1 MITDTLNR
9 KKAPHIKDA
18 IEFNLQLKPY
28 EKFVLDNGVEVYAIN
43 AGAEDVLQIEW
54 VFFAGNWFEEKNLI
68 AASTNFLL
76 KNGTS
81 QKNAFQISE
90 HFEYYGTLY
99 SIWIIYYTVFFFR
112 SRVRRNIGN
121 TNRLSFE
128 AAEVFV

>member
-54 VFFAGNWFEEKNLI
+54 VFFC
-68 AASTNFLL
+68 
-76 KNGTS
+76 
-81 QKNAFQISE
+81 
-90 HFEYYGTLY
+90 
-99 SIWIIYYTVFFFR
+99 R
-112 SRVRRNIGN
+112 
-121 TNRLSFE
+121 
-128 AAEVFV
+128 